1 MGCFG
6 LIPSTKKR
14 PILSHPHP
22 HPGSKL
28 GTVFSFLSPPS
39 VSLFFFI
46 ICKENSCL
54 AEGAQLRR
62 SLAAQRAQQGAAGP
76 LNPFPGKMWAAGQ
89 ILKLLR
95 RRRGASSGVSQC
107 NRGHLVRR

>member
-6 LIPSTKKR
+6 LIPSTKKG
-14 PILSHPHP
+14 PILSHLHS
-22 HPGSKL
+22 HPGGKL
-28 GTVFSFLSPPS
+28 RTVFSFLSAPCLP
-39 VSLFFFI
+39 FFF

-76 LNPFPGKMWAAGQ
+76 PNPFPGKMWAAGQ

-95 RRRGASSGVSQC
+95 HRRGASSGVSQC

>member
-39 VSLFFFI
+39 VSLFFLLFVKKI
-46 ICKENSCL
+46 AAWQKEPSCGGL
-54 AEGAQLRR
+54 WPPSALSKAPLVLRIPF
-62 SLAAQRAQQGAAGP
+62 QGRCG
-76 LNPFPGKMWAAGQ
+76 LPGKF
-89 ILKLLR
+89 
-95 RRRGASSGVSQC
+95 
-107 NRGHLVRR
+107 